1 MNDNM
6 DLQEAINLLNMINN
20 DHRHPV
26 NNEMHPKHNQCLLV
40 YRAIE
45 NWVKRANYQISSL
58 NTNIK
63 RLYS

>member
-20 DHRHPV
+20 DHTHPV
-26 NNEMHPKHNQCLLV
+26 NNAMHPKHNECLLV

-45 NWVKRANYQISSL
+45 NWVNTRQLSNKQPKCEYQATL
-58 NTNIK
+58 
-63 RLYS
+63 

>member
-26 NNEMHPKHNQCLLV
+26 NNAMHPKHNQCFWSFGLLV

-45 NWVKRANYQISSL
+45 NWV
-58 NTNIK
+58 NTRQLSNK
-63 RLYS
+63 QPE